1 MGTYLLPV
9 VPAVPTF
16 FRRFSDDFT
25 ASPFLGA
32 AAPAFPLILRMF
44 WAFGHELLS
53 RMVHAFL
60 CCKLQEAVGGSWI
73 PTPVCSC
80 RDEWGRGTES
90 VCARVGVLSSSL
102 KPSLGV
108 SC

>member
-1 MGTYLLPV
+1 M
-9 VPAVPTF
+9 A
-16 FRRFSDDFT
+16 T
-25 ASPFLGA
+25 AKALA
-32 AAPAFPLILRMF
+32 RMF